1 MAKMKKCA
9 TCGADIA
16 SSAKACPKCG
26 AKNKKPIFLRG
37 WFILL
42 VVIVCVVA
50 FTKINAASKDFTLS
64 IETNSGIVEMK
75 ASELSKLVDNDEAT
89 YNQKYYGKP
98 VSFAAKITETH
109 GRTNYTNISTTYNYS
124 LNFGDN
130 IIVGFDDTYHF
141 SVGDK
146 VAVYG
151 VLRSSVYDDVYIEG
165 ILVN

>member
-26 AKNKKPIFLRG
+26 ATNKKPIFLRG

-42 VVIVCVVA
+42 IIILAAVC
-50 FTKINAASKDFTLS
+50 FLKINSAMKDFTME
-64 IETNSGIVEMK
+64 IGTADHTIQMK
-75 ASELSKLVDNDEAT
+75 ASELSERAEKDEST
-89 YNQKYYGKP
+89 YNQKYYGKE
-98 VSFAAKITETH
+98 VVFTAKITETH
-109 GRTNYTNISTTYNYS
+109 GKTNYTNISKTYNYS

-130 IIVGFDDTYHF
+130 IIVGFDDTYDF

-146 VAVYG
+146 VSVYG
-151 VLRSSVYDDVYIEG
+151 VLRSSVYDDVYIDG
-165 ILVN
+165 IAVK